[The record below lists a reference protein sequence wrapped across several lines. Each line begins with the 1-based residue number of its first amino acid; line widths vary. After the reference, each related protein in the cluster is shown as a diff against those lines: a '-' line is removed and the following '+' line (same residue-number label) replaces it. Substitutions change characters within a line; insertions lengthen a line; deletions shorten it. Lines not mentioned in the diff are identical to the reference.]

1 LNTFNSTFDH
11 GGPMNPP
18 TLPTSDYL
26 PFVYGVYAVASVAL
40 TVWLARTLGTN
51 GRVFLEKVF
60 ADDPQFGDAVNR
72 LLVVGFY
79 LVNFGYACLHL
90 VGGHADSPRRA
101 IEVLATKLGSLLL
114 VLAAMHFANLFVFN
128 RIRKSATRTLELPPV
143 APQLRFADA
152 SSSRLAEL
160 ARAAQPTPAA
170 THAE

>member
-1 LNTFNSTFDH
+1 MDTPISSTA
-11 GGPMNPP
+11 
-18 TLPTSDYL
+18 DYL
-26 PFVYGVYAVASVAL
+26 PLVYGVYAAASLGL

-128 RIRKSATRTLELPPV
+128 RIRKSATRTLELPPL
-143 APQLRFADA
+143 APQLHFTDATRA
-152 SSSRLAEL
+152 SSPLAVAHVE
-160 ARAAQPTPAA
+160 
-170 THAE
+170 